1 VEEGTGRLWTG
12 ERIAFVE
19 EEVSFPAGDG
29 LELAGTLIRPARPEG
44 PEGDAPLPA
53 VVLLGGSSWRERG
66 SVRPDAMTFASFGLA
81 VLIYDQRGFGES
93 GGEAGSGDAV
103 DPTVPFA
110 RTADDALAAVAA
122 LRERDD
128 VIASQVGLA
137 GRSRGGWLAPLA
149 ASRVTPGRD
158 DVAFLVL
165 FVAPAVS
172 PADQE
177 TTRRL
182 NALRDGEASEE
193 TLAAAA
199 EALRLGWAYGSSGTG
214 WDDYAAAR
222 AAAVAAG
229 VDEELLEAGEPAEA
243 DPGSVGRR
251 SVSTPWLG
259 RFWNY
264 ERRGGMWVPIDA
276 EVAWMLPEGER
287 PYWRG
292 RVTDLEYAFSS

>member
-1 VEEGTGRLWTG
+1 
-12 ERIAFVE
+12 
-19 EEVSFPAGDG
+19 
-29 LELAGTLIRPARPEG
+29 
-44 PEGDAPLPA
+44 
-53 VVLLGGSSWRERG
+53 
-66 SVRPDAMTFASFGLA
+66 

-93 GGEAGSGDAV
+93 EA

-243 DPGSVGRR
+243 DPDAWSWVRLNMAYDPIPTLERVTVPVLALFGGADRNV
-251 SVSTPWLG
+251 TPEQNLEPMRAALERAG
-259 RFWNY
+259 NHDVELVVVPDANHGLRVV
-264 ERRGGMWVPIDA
+264 RRGPDGA
-276 EVAWMLPEGER
+276 EVAPHRQVGFGDGGWSRVER
-287 PYWRG
+287 WLADRLRVRG
-292 RVTDLEYAFSS
+292 GKGGGGR